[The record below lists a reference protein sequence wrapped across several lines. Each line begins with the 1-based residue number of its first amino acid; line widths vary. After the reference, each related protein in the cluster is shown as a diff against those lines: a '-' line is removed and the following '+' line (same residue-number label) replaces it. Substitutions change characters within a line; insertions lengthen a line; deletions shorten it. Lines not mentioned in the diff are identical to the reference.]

1 MINHENAFSCW
12 PRPTTPSPISHG
24 SFHKVKKT
32 YHSRENVV
40 VVVVLLVVVAGGKV
54 MVCGRMVM
62 CRRVSIVLVVVK
74 SHVLYMALT

>member
-1 MINHENAFSCW
+1 MPSTVGLLFALFANNENPLFVL
-12 PRPTTPSPISHG
+12 PLFLMGHFIRL
-24 SFHKVKKT
+24 KKT
-32 YHSRENVV
+32 YHSSGNVV
-40 VVVVLLVVVAGGKV
+40 AAGGKV

>member
-1 MINHENAFSCW
+1 M
-12 PRPTTPSPISHG
+12 G
-24 SFHKVKKT
+24 HKVKKT

-40 VVVVLLVVVAGGKV
+40 VVVVVLLMVVVGGKV

-74 SHVLYMALT
+74 SHVLYMALI